1 MKTKLITIIV
11 LSLFQSHYNL
21 YSYMPNIHNIP
32 LFKEQNEFTATI
44 TGGGNPMQYFEDA
57 SLELQGAYSI
67 TDKTSV
73 MADFML
79 GEDHRYRDLYLD
91 VGYGY
96 YKPFGK
102 YGVFEISSGLALDY
116 RFTQHSDNSNYSSS
130 TWFVKPFIQPSI
142 GLTNRG
148 FDIALSGRICALKY
162 FGIVNNIYAF
172 EYQYITSY
180 LIEPAITV
188 RFGWKWIKYQLQYCQ
203 SIYLINP
210 KFSSPSINLSLGWS
224 LDIADRIRR
233 DTLNDPNSSVNKWKD
248 RRNKTKRRSG
258 ADLKD

>member
-1 MKTKLITIIV
+1 
-11 LSLFQSHYNL
+11 
-21 YSYMPNIHNIP
+21 MPNIHNIP
-32 LFKEQNEFTATI
+32 LFKERNEFTATL
-44 TGGGNPMQYFEDA
+44 TVGGQPLSAE
-57 SLELQGAYSI
+57 SIELQGAYSI

-79 GEDHRYRDLYLD
+79 GEDNRYRDLYFD

-116 RFTQHSDNSNYSSS
+116 RYAQHSDNSNYSSS

-162 FGIVNNIYAF
+162 FGFAKSNYNY
-172 EYQYITSY
+172 EYLNKTYY
-180 LIEPAITV
+180 FIEPALTV
-188 RFGWKWIKYQLQYCQ
+188 RFGWKWIKYQMQFCQ
-203 SIYLINP
+203 SLDIMNL
-210 KFSSPSINLSLGWS
+210 KFSTSRINLSMGWS